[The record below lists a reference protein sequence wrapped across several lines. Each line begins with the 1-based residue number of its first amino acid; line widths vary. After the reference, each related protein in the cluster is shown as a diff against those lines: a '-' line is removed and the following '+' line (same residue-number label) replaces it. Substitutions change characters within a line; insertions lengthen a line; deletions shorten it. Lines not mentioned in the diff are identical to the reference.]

1 MKKFEIL
8 ILLIFF
14 LPALILGGGYLF
26 LESRIKAMQ
35 SVHLVQT
42 VASMSVVLPVIENK
56 NGDRIEITK
65 IDPMPPAVLKPGE
78 KVKIEFNYSIK
89 SAGQACVFAKGLIDG
104 EETSVGGGSS
114 GSPAYTG
121 AGSGEY
127 EFMKDD
133 ECEVNEIQIF
143 MCNFELALVI
153 YTRQLYGPLFQDQNL
168 RMLTMKIPV
177 DLKWKKQ

>member
-26 LESRIKAMQ
+26 LENRIKTMQ
-35 SVHLVQT
+35 GIHLIQT
-42 VASMSVVLPVIENK
+42 VASMSASLPMIENTS
-56 NGDRIEITK
+56 GDRLEITR

-78 KVKIEFNYSIK
+78 KIKIEFNYSIK
-89 SAGQACVFAKGLIDG
+89 SAGQACVFAKGLING

-114 GSPAYTG
+114 GSPTYTG
-121 AGSGEY
+121 TSSGEY

-133 ECEVNEIQIF
+133 ECDVNEIQVF
-143 MCNFELALVI
+143 MCNFELPLVL

-177 DLKWKKQ
+177 DLKWRKQ